1 MEKVSSFQQLNAWKK
16 AHQLVL
22 AVYRQTRSFPREE
35 LYGLTSQMRRAAVSV
50 PANVA
55 EGFKRRGL
63 QDKIRFYNISESS
76 LEELKYYFIL
86 SRDLEYIDNEIY
98 GNLMSQAEGT
108 GRLLYGLIASTE
120 RRR

>member
-1 MEKVSSFQQLNAWKK
+1 MEKISSFQQLNAWKK

-22 AVYRQTRSFPREE
+22 AVYRQTRGFPREE
-35 LYGLTSQMRRAAVSV
+35 LYGLTSQMRRATASI
-50 PANVA
+50 PANVV

-63 QDKIRFYNISESS
+63 QDKIRFYNISESL

-86 SRDLEYIDNEIY
+86 SRDLEYIDIKTCE
-98 GNLMSQAEGT
+98 NLMSQAGDV